1 MREGASL
8 NDAAAHR
15 AAFALDEPPGC
26 PVAKRN
32 FRDEGD
38 TPKDALSC
46 ARATACIDQLRIG
59 AQAHADAADAVP
71 DPGAIAAFV
80 DLIHL
85 DALLEVEACFLKSSV
100 TAIEQPTE
108 PRQLQHDDA
117 LAEARWR
124 AGVVGPYRERMA
136 KLQSVIA
143 DTNDSDA
150 SHAVTRPTRMVPV
163 DAEDLPYDLPSGPR
177 L

>member
-1 MREGASL
+1 M

-15 AAFALDEPPGC
+15 AVFALDEPPGC

-46 ARATACIDQLRIG
+46 ARATACIDQLPISAR
-59 AQAHADAADAVP
+59 AHAHAADAVP
-71 DPGAIAAFV
+71 DHGSIAAFV
-80 DLIHL
+80 ELVHL
-85 DALLEVEACFLKSSV
+85 DALLEVEACFRRSSV
-100 TAIEQPTE
+100 TAIEQP
-108 PRQLQHDDA
+108 RRLQHDDE

-124 AGVVGPYRERMA
+124 AGVVGRYRERTA

-143 DTNDSDA
+143 DTNDA
-150 SHAVTRPTRMVPV
+150 THATCLLANT
-163 DAEDLPYDLPSGPR
+163 L
-177 L
+177 